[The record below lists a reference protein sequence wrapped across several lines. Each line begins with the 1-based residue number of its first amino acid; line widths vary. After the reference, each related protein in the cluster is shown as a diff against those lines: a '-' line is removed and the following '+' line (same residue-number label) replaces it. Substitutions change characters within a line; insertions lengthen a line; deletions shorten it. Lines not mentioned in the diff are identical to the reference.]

1 MHAAQKP
8 GTITSMS
15 RGIARTWIKS
25 HRDLLVLWLS
35 WVPETLKKVLFSGTQ
50 GSWDLT
56 KKSQATTQRSFAKS
70 MFDLQHDNSD
80 SVSPAERLA
89 TYLMT
94 TWLPRLELI
103 SQGNTY
109 LVAGPIK
116 PFYSHTFIRHW
127 NACVYE
133 QTDAVAHLYEL
144 YAWTS
149 TFPGMQKSDTDTQRQ
164 RHQKR
169 DFQVANLETIK
180 TSIFSSREEKR
191 SFRLHQ
197 N

>member
-15 RGIARTWIKS
+15 IGIAQTWIKS
-25 HRDLLVLWLS
+25 HGDLLVLWLS

-50 GSWDLT
+50 GSRVST

-89 TYLMT
+89 TCLMT
-94 TWLPRLELI
+94 TRLPRLELI
-103 SQGNTY
+103 SQGNTC

-116 PFYSHTFIRHW
+116 PFSHFYSTLKRMRLWADRCCSAPLWTLCLNFNLYRH
-127 NACVYE
+127 AKVRHS
-133 QTDAVAHLYEL
+133 TPT
-144 YAWTS
+144 TS
-149 TFPGMQKSDTDTQRQ
+149 K
-164 RHQKR
+164 KR
-169 DFQVANLETIK
+169 
-180 TSIFSSREEKR
+180 FSSSKLGKNQDKHFQLQTKR
-191 SFRLHQ
+191 NDMLPTP
-197 N
+197 

>member
-1 MHAAQKP
+1 
-8 GTITSMS
+8 
-15 RGIARTWIKS
+15 
-25 HRDLLVLWLS
+25 
-35 WVPETLKKVLFSGTQ
+35 
-50 GSWDLT
+50 
-56 KKSQATTQRSFAKS
+56 

-149 TFPGMQKSDTDTQRQ
+149 TFTGMQKSDTQRQ

-169 DFQVANLETIK
+169 DFQVANLERIK
-180 TSIFSSREEKR
+180 TSIFS
-191 SFRLHQ
+191 FRLKEMICSRLHRNFNKLLETFRETQ
-197 N
+197 KHRVLTNSTLWQSYAVTWTFLKSWCCEPTRPDKA